1 MSVSVDGYLHR
12 MIVTKPRTP
21 GLYPAV
27 FLIGGLGCYSL
38 DNLSPDGTGYGWIID
53 GFAQAGFVTVRIEK
67 SGEGDSEGPPCT
79 SKVASL
85 KLAADRSIAGI
96 NKTATLP
103 FVNAEKIFILAHSV
117 GPVEGALAISKVHV
131 AGFVASETVGTS
143 WFEYTVET
151 ARHQQLLL
159 GATYDDVEHEARL
172 TDKCIFFLEVAKES
186 PRRIIRSHPECA
198 SYIPVQGGAPYT
210 YFQDLADVNLPTE
223 WKQANVPV
231 LVTYGS
237 SDPLTSSAQS
247 HYLVELVNS
256 FHPGNAEYLL
266 IEGMSHHFDQ
276 QPSEASAL
284 QALLTGHDG
293 PYLPEFLDRVL
304 EWIRNVK

>member
-1 MSVSVDGYLHR
+1 
-12 MIVTKPRTP
+12 
-21 GLYPAV
+21 
-27 FLIGGLGCYSL
+27 
-38 DNLSPDGTGYGWIID
+38 
-53 GFAQAGFVTVRIEK
+53 
-67 SGEGDSEGPPCT
+67 
-79 SKVASL
+79 
-85 KLAADRSIAGI
+85 
-96 NKTATLP
+96 
-103 FVNAEKIFILAHSV
+103 
-117 GPVEGALAISKVHV
+117 
-131 AGFVASETVGTS
+131 
-143 WFEYTVET
+143 
-151 ARHQQLLL
+151 
-159 GATYDDVEHEARL
+159 
-172 TDKCIFFLEVAKES
+172 
-186 PRRIIRSHPECA
+186 
-198 SYIPVQGGAPYT
+198 
-210 YFQDLADVNLPTE
+210 LADVNLPTE